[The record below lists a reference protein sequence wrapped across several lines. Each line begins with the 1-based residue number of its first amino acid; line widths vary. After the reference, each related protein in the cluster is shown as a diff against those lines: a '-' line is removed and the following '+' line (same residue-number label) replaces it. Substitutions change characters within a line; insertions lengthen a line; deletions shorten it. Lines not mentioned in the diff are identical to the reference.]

1 MGFVLGFGL
10 GVGLGCGCFERRGL
24 DLEAGGLVAPR
35 RLRRGGRL
43 GERADR
49 AEAEDRLEARGDR
62 GELGAQLGLLRAG
75 GEAAGERGD
84 QDAREAGE
92 RLPRA
97 QVRVLLAALG
107 PRLGGEGGGGGEL
120 LLARARVR
128 AQG

>member
-1 MGFVLGFGL
+1 MGFGFGFGL
-10 GVGLGCGCFERRGL
+10 GAGLGCGFERRGL
-24 DLEAGGLVAPR
+24 NLEAGGLVAPR

-75 GEAAGERGD
+75 GEAAGEGGD
-84 QDAREAGE
+84 EDAREARE

-107 PRLGGEGGGGGEL
+107 PRLGGDGGGGGEL

>member
-1 MGFVLGFGL
+1 MGFGL

-62 GELGAQLGLLRAG
+62 GELGAQLGLLRARWLG
-75 GEAAGERGD
+75 LGLGLGLGLASI
-84 QDAREAGE
+84 
-92 RLPRA
+92 PRVSLS
-97 QVRVLLAALG
+97 Q
-107 PRLGGEGGGGGEL
+107 P
-120 LLARARVR
+120 
-128 AQG
+128 